1 MTSGDADLARTQDDR
16 DIGHDELLR
25 FVERFALLLTSS
37 GLPRMPAR
45 VFAYVI
51 ADDAERYTAREL
63 AEGLRVSPA
72 AISGALKVLVGSGIL
87 ARDRTPGER
96 SDHYRVFDEDVWMAI
111 GSQRLELLSFWE
123 DGLDEGIRLLGPNRP
138 GGRRLM
144 ETKAYFEFMSEE
156 LPKLYKRWHQR
167 RKALFPDDP

>member
-87 ARDRTPGER
+87 ARDRTPG
-96 SDHYRVFDEDVWMAI
+96 
-111 GSQRLELLSFWE
+111 
-123 DGLDEGIRLLGPNRP
+123 
-138 GGRRLM
+138 GRRR
-144 ETKAYFEFMSEE
+144 TS
-156 LPKLYKRWHQR
+156 
-167 RKALFPDDP
+167 